1 VAAQYEA
8 GKRAASW
15 LEYCAQEPAVIRIF
29 KHYVPRM
36 GLILLMMGLLI
47 LIDTAPVVLSA
58 KGGR

>member
-1 VAAQYEA
+1 M
-8 GKRAASW
+8 
-15 LEYCAQEPAVIRIF
+15 IRIF

>member
-36 GLILLMMGLLI
+36 GLILLF
-47 LIDTAPVVLSA
+47 DTAQVVLSA